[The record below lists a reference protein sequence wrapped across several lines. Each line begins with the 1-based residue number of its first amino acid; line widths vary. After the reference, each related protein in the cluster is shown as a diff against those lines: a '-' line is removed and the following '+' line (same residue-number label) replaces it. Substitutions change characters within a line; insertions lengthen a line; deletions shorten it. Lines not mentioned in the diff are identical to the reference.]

1 MNVFKQELK
10 FQMRSIIYWTG
21 SIAVILV
28 IFMNVFPSFA
38 REAAPLK
45 AALAAFP
52 SAMFTAIGMDVDTIF
67 EAGGF
72 VSYIYGFIELFLA
85 IMGALYGYT
94 VMGREKSARMND
106 FLYAKPAS
114 RLAVFVQKLLVCL
127 FVFTLLNGVVFV
139 IFQWLAYSWAIDA
152 KNLALINQIILG
164 GYLLQLFMFALA
176 TLIAVVIKRI
186 KNPIGLATGLGFGL
200 FLVLMI
206 GRLMD
211 EPLVKH
217 LTPFGYIEPL
227 DIIRTGLPPLTILG
241 FLAAT
246 LLLLALSMY
255 LRQRQDLEN

>member
-10 FQMRSIIYWTG
+10 FQIRSVMYWTG
-21 SIAVILV
+21 SIAVILLL
-28 IFMNVFPSFA
+28 FMNIFPSFA
-38 REAAPLK
+38 KDAAPLK
-45 AALAAFP
+45 EALAAFP
-52 SAMFTAIGMDVDTIF
+52 SAMFTAIGMDIDTIF

-85 IMGALYGYT
+85 IMGALYAYT

-114 RLAVFVQKLLVCL
+114 RLTIFLQKLLVCL
-127 FVFTLLNGVVFV
+127 LVFTFLNGVVFV
-139 IFQWLAYSWAIDA
+139 IFQLLAYNWAIDA
-152 KNLALINQIILG
+152 KNLSLINQIILG
-164 GYLLQLFMFALA
+164 GFLLQLFMFALA
-176 TLIAVVIKRI
+176 TLLSVVMKRI
-186 KNPIGLATGLGFGL
+186 KNPIGSATGLGFGL

-211 EPLVKH
+211 EPWIKR
-217 LTPFGYIEPL
+217 LTPFGYVEPL
-227 DIIRTGLPPLTILG
+227 DIIKDGLPGLTILG

-255 LRQRQDLEN
+255 LRQTRDLEN